1 MAAPKR
7 VGFKDGQGVAAF
19 ALPAKPAVRTLAKN
33 EAETAYL
40 YVRDRVLNP
49 ALEKRLF
56 RSDAELGGYFNL
68 RSVQSVVIE
77 RLVAQGF
84 AKRTNHGLELCRF
97 DVSTL
102 SHALS
107 LRAQLDG
114 FSFRLALPRLGENE
128 LARIDAAVLAF
139 SAGPRL
145 AEACHQILVIM
156 SVLHE
161 TAGRPLLSAVTE
173 DLHRRLVPYAHLDRD
188 QNAYEN
194 LMSFF
199 ARLPRLLQAGR
210 LEALCS
216 ELSSTYKQNAQIIAP
231 ALADFRRFHEA
242 LPAARVARAIPF
254 QAAA

>member
-7 VGFKDGQGVAAF
+7 VGFMDGQDIAAF
-19 ALPAKPAVRTLAKN
+19 AVPAKSALKTLTKN

-40 YVRDRVLNP
+40 YVRDRVLSP
-49 ALEKRLF
+49 SLEKRLF
-56 RSDAELGGYFNL
+56 HSDAEFDGYFNL
-68 RSVQSVVIE
+68 RSVSSVVID
-77 RLVAQGF
+77 RLSAQGF
-84 AKRTNHGLELCRF
+84 AKRTNQGLELCRF

-102 SHALS
+102 SHALG

-114 FSFRLALPRLGENE
+114 FSFRLALPRLGESE

-145 AEACHQILVIM
+145 AEAYEQILVIM

-173 DLHRRLVPYAHLDRD
+173 DLHRQLVPYAYLDRD
-188 QNAYEN
+188 QSAFEA
-194 LMSFF
+194 LIAFF
-199 ARLPRLLQAGR
+199 TRLPKLLQAGR
-210 LEALCS
+210 LDALCS

-231 ALADFRRFHEA
+231 ALTDFRRFHEA
-242 LPAARVARAIPF
+242 RPAARVARAIPF